1 MHGNINR
8 WEKYMIIEIILV
20 ILLIISLVFG
30 YIQFKARLKNE
41 KMLFQMML
49 KIYKAVNIMRKVD
62 LNGAFQSHDIVGQT
76 FVLLT
81 TAIQELRNYFAEKIG
96 NEEKK

>member
-1 MHGNINR
+1 
-8 WEKYMIIEIILV
+8 MIIEIILV

>member
-1 MHGNINR
+1 MVIC
-8 WEKYMIIEIILV
+8 IILSV
-20 ILLIISLVFG
+20 LLIVSIIFG
-30 YIQFKARLKNE
+30 YFQFKARLKNE

>member
-1 MHGNINR
+1 
-8 WEKYMIIEIILV
+8 MIIEIVLV